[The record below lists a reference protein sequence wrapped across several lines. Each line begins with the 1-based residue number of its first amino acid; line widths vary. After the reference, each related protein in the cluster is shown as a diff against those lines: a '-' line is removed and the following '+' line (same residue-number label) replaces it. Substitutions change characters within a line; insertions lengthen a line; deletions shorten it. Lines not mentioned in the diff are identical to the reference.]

1 MDFSRARIW
10 PEGNYTYPSVYSF
23 LIKDRSNTIEEEA
36 VTVSLIWY
44 ERIGRSRREKLY
56 ATTLQ
61 TQMREET

>member
-1 MDFSRARIW
+1 
-10 PEGNYTYPSVYSF
+10 